1 MKPTVGKIGGRAIRG
16 RRKSVAQ
23 ILRAAYERFSRD
35 KDTLMAVKAILGHGA
50 KP

>member
-1 MKPTVGKIGGRAIRG
+1 MKQSVQRINTRTDRV

-35 KDTLMAVKAILGHGA
+35 KETLIAMNAVLRPSA